1 MKRLLCIAFAFGL
14 RLAVVQAA
22 DAQVYQVYYPAAP
35 VATYSTYYAP
45 APVAVAPA
53 ATTVYYP
60 TAVPATRYR
69 PLLGGSVTRWRYVN
83 QPVAYPTTAYY
94 PMW

>member
-1 MKRLLCIAFAFGL
+1 MKRLLTAGFALALLLIAA
-14 RLAVVQAA
+14 QAA

-35 VATYSTYYAP
+35 VTTYYAP

-60 TAVPATRYR
+60 TAVPVTRYR
-69 PLLGGSVTRWRYVN
+69 PLLGGTVTRWRYVN
-83 QPVAYPTTAYY
+83 QPTYVYPTTAYY
-94 PMW
+94 PAW